1 VLVEARGKRL
11 RTFLDWEAVLLDA
24 GPGDAL
30 PVIATR
36 GARRRAVTLT
46 VADLPTS
53 IAEKVSVLGD
63 IQVVTLTAA
72 IRQERGVQAQQG
84 VLIYDIGA
92 NTQQATGLA
101 PGDVVFQVNR
111 QRVASADELRQAFA
125 GAAGNQ
131 AVTVWFER
139 GGMIGRSAFYVR

>member
-1 VLVEARGKRL
+1 MVLCKSGQ
-11 RTFLDWEAVLLDA
+11 
-24 GPGDAL
+24 
-30 PVIATR
+30 
-36 GARRRAVTLT
+36 RRRSVTLT

-53 IAEKVSVLGD
+53 SAEKVSVLGD
-63 IQVVTLTAA
+63 IRAVTLTEA

-111 QRVASADELRQAFA
+111 QRVTTADALRQAFA
-125 GAAGNQ
+125 AAAGSQ

-139 GGMIGRSAFYVR
+139 SGMVGRSAFYVR